1 MPVLIP
7 VKASIK
13 VVRKGKRLAVPVGKA
28 FQFTDDEVSTIHKIM
43 PGALRSPVVEKFVAD
58 EEEEEDEDED
68 ADLDVENEDED
79 EAEDASGE
87 DKKPAA
93 KSSAKSAPAKKSAA
107 KKAAAAD
114 DDI

>member
-7 VKASIK
+7 VKASVK
-13 VVRKGKRLAVPVGKA
+13 VVRKGKRVAVPVGKP

-43 PGALRSPVVEKFVAD
+43 PGALRAPVVEKFVAD
-58 EEEEEDEDED
+58 EEEDEDED
-68 ADLDVENEDED
+68 ADLDVEAEDED
-79 EAEDASGE
+79 EAEDAS
-87 DKKPAA
+87 DKAEKPAA
-93 KSSAKSAPAKKSAA
+93 KTSAKSAPAKKSAA

>member
-7 VKASIK
+7 VKASVK
-13 VVRKGKRLAVPVGKA
+13 VVRKGKRVAVPAGKP
-28 FQFTDDEVSTIHKIM
+28 FNFTDEEVSTILKIM

-58 EEEEEDEDED
+58 EEEDEDED

-79 EAEDASGE
+79 EDQDAGEQAE
-87 DKKPAA
+87 KPAA
-93 KSSAKSAPAKKSAA
+93 APSAKKAPAKKSAA